1 MSLRLSIDGARW
13 RAHLRRTVDAE
24 QGLVPVVKG
33 RGYGIGTE
41 LLAVT
46 AAALGVDTVAVG
58 TPAEAAVA
66 GRHFPGDL
74 LVLEPW
80 AGPGRDA
87 GSPPSASSSSPPA
100 ALCRR
105 VVRTVGT
112 RAALDAV
119 LDAVARGADVEAFV
133 VEVES
138 GMHRHGVPLEVVV
151 DVADRLAAAFGPDG
165 GQALRGFSLHLP
177 VQGGRRDR
185 RTADAT
191 AVARTLALAAPGTT
205 LWVSHLGAAGVRV
218 LRARVPDVAVRERV
232 GTRLWLGDPGA
243 FASTGLVLDVRTV
256 RPGTRVGYSR
266 RRSAARRIVV
276 VSGGTAHGI
285 GLAGEPS
292 RLRQRLVALVAVVG
306 GLLGVRLSPFSW
318 CGRRLLLADPPHMLE
333 SMLALPSGS
342 PPPEVGDR
350 LSCRVRMTTTTFDEV
365 VLVEPHQV
373 PASAAA

>member
-243 FASTGLVLDVRTV
+243 FWTSAPSGPAPGSATRAAGRRPAGSSSSAAGPRTASGW
-256 RPGTRVGYSR
+256 PASR
-266 RRSAARRIVV
+266 AGCASGSSRWSRSSAGCWASGCRRSAGAGGACCSPTRRTCSSRCWRCLPGHRRPRSATGCRAG
-276 VSGGTAHGI
+276 SG
-285 GLAGEPS
+285 
-292 RLRQRLVALVAVVG
+292 
-306 GLLGVRLSPFSW
+306 
-318 CGRRLLLADPPHMLE
+318 
-333 SMLALPSGS
+333 
-342 PPPEVGDR
+342 
-350 LSCRVRMTTTTFDEV
+350 
-365 VLVEPHQV
+365 
-373 PASAAA
+373 